1 MRDQRMPTD
10 RASDF
15 GCREFSSARNRGRPR
30 RLYSKHLLDSPVVG
44 GEQMIPVSS
53 TDRMILARLRALR
66 EDTAIAPPSKA
77 NRSSS
82 QLAMTRS
89 RSPTAEASG
98 SDMPRVRLAGCGSRR
113 ALSEGAVHFGSFRDS
128 SVGQGL

>member
-1 MRDQRMPTD
+1 M
-10 RASDF
+10 
-15 GCREFSSARNRGRPR
+15 
-30 RLYSKHLLDSPVVG
+30 VG

-89 RSPTAEASG
+89 LRSPTAEASG

-113 ALSEGAVHFGSFRDS
+113 RSVKALFTLEA
-128 SVGQGL
+128 SVTLRCGKPSNLLDHPSLLRLA